1 MQFLR
6 VQIVTTVGQG
16 RSGFVLLLPPPTP
29 LSLSLVL
36 AIRLKASGQTFISPV
51 LSLNIFSTA
60 EEEMRLP
67 NRKKNKKR
75 GQVFINSNDDKACQ
89 WLSPVPVSIS
99 AVFSWACSGEETK
112 TTAREKESSSHITQG
127 LWTKSIMSQLTGMIM

>member
-67 NRKKNKKR
+67 NKKKK
-75 GQVFINSNDDKACQ
+75 
-89 WLSPVPVSIS
+89 
-99 AVFSWACSGEETK
+99 
-112 TTAREKESSSHITQG
+112 
-127 LWTKSIMSQLTGMIM
+127 

>member
-29 LSLSLVL
+29 LSLSLSRVL

-67 NRKKNKKR
+67 NRKKIRRGVKSLLTAMMTRPASGFLLSQLALVLFFPGRALGKRQRRQPGKKR
-75 GQVFINSNDDKACQ
+75 ALLTSLRGFGQN
-89 WLSPVPVSIS
+89 P
-99 AVFSWACSGEETK
+99 
-112 TTAREKESSSHITQG
+112 
-127 LWTKSIMSQLTGMIM
+127 